1 MNLRVLG
8 VIVVWPVAAGA
19 ATCESLKSLP
29 LADTTIT
36 IADTLLELPTD
47 PAVILRSRGGK
58 KTTERGPEYF
68 KKIAGMKKTK
78 GWREIDQKG

>member
-36 IADTLLELPTD
+36 IAESVAAEECQRDRQCRCDGDSLNLERAD
-47 PAVILRSRGGK
+47 EAGGK
-58 KTTERGPEYF
+58 KRSRKP
-68 KKIAGMKKTK
+68 K
-78 GWREIDQKG
+78 